1 MLLDRPGTHGTGKV
15 DRAMSDYTPE
25 IDSKIADARKELST
39 LSLERRRHNREAN
52 ELRKK
57 IRERQ
62 YMIQSL
68 TQAREELR
76 KNR

>member
-1 MLLDRPGTHGTGKV
+1 
-15 DRAMSDYTPE
+15 MSTPE
-25 IDSKIADARKELST
+25 IDSKIADARTELRT

-52 ELRKK
+52 ELRNK

-76 KNR
+76 ENR